1 MIGLEESLRA
11 KRDKGRKLLVPYV
24 MGGMSPDWL
33 EAVQCIAAAGA
44 DAIEVGIP
52 FSDPMIDGPVI
63 QEAGSR
69 ALRRGTTPQSV
80 LDNLSGADVG
90 VPLVVMTYYNIVFRA
105 GPRRFAHRLADAG
118 VSGTILPDLQFDEAG
133 EWFEESDEAGV
144 ATVMLV
150 APTTPDDRARTISER
165 SRGFVYGIGTMGVTG
180 ERADLA
186 SSATEIATR
195 LKRLTDRPVCI
206 GIGVSNPEQAA
217 EVCEVADGAIVGAAL
232 VRRLLEGAG
241 PEGAGEFVQELRAGI
256 DAGR

>member
-1 MIGLEESLRA
+1 MIGLEEHLRTQ
-11 KRDKGRKLLVPYV
+11 RDNGRKLLVPYL
-24 MGGMSPDWL
+24 MGGMSPDWMD
-33 EAVQCIAAAGA
+33 AVRCIAAAGA

-63 QEAGSR
+63 QEAGTR
-69 ALRRGTTPQSV
+69 ALKRGTTPRSV
-80 LDNLSGADVG
+80 LEELAGADIE
-90 VPLVVMTYYNIVFRA
+90 VPLVVMTYYNLVFRA
-105 GPRRFAHRLADAG
+105 GSRRFARRLADAG

-133 EWFEESDEAGV
+133 EWFDEADEAGV

-195 LKRLTDRPVCI
+195 LKSLTDRPVCI
-206 GIGVSNPEQAA
+206 GIGVSTPEQAA
-217 EVCEVADGAIVGAAL
+217 EVCAVADGAIVGAAL

-241 PEGAGEFVQELRAGI
+241 PHGAGEFVEALRAGI
-256 DAGR
+256 DRGR